1 MVDGNYLSKIIRR
14 IYNKV
19 EMEKLMAKE
28 IEVRILNINE
38 KEFVN
43 KLLNNGV
50 VKKDEFLQRRYTYDF
65 NPISTNKWIR
75 LRTNGKKTTLT
86 IKEIKDKR
94 AIDGTRELETVVS
107 DFDIMNNIL
116 MELGYSYRN
125 YQENYRKIYLM
136 DDVEISIDSWPL
148 IPTYVEIEGKTK
160 EAVLKALNKLGY
172 TLADVT
178 TLDVASIYNEIYGI
192 DLLKIKNLKFEES
205 KLI

>member
-1 MVDGNYLSKIIRR
+1 
-14 IYNKV
+14 
-19 EMEKLMAKE
+19 MAKE